1 VGIFAQPL
9 MRDILHVLASGH
21 PSNTGMARIV
31 IALAAQL
38 PKDRFRLHAWFLSED
53 GPLENDLRAAGVL
66 TRVVRWRG
74 GKRDPL
80 GALRF
85 CRNLRRQRFAIVHQ
99 HVGGKSVRWAVRGA
113 SDARTVVHVHGRVN
127 ELGNS
132 APELMEIHGADARI
146 AVSEAVARYVRG
158 GRVDVVYPGTVAG
171 ESTPVPRGS
180 EFVIGSA
187 CRLESIKG
195 IAYLLEAFA
204 SLRGNYRLEI
214 AGSGS
219 QQEELMQLARRLGV
233 EHKVRFLGWQSDLCK
248 LMARWHVYVQ
258 PSLDEGFGLA
268 ALEAMAAGLTVIAT
282 QAGGL
287 AELVR
292 NGETGIL
299 VPPQQ
304 SRALAEAI
312 AVVER
317 DEELRLRLGRA
328 AHRRALTHFNTHAM
342 SEQIGAIY
350 SRVLA
355 SSSKGV

>member
-1 VGIFAQPL
+1 
-9 MRDILHVLASGH
+9 
-21 PSNTGMARIV
+21 
-31 IALAAQL
+31 
-38 PKDRFRLHAWFLSED
+38 
-53 GPLENDLRAAGVL
+53 
-66 TRVVRWRG
+66 
-74 GKRDPL
+74 
-80 GALRF
+80 
-85 CRNLRRQRFAIVHQ
+85 
-99 HVGGKSVRWAVRGA
+99 
-113 SDARTVVHVHGRVN
+113 
-127 ELGNS
+127 
-132 APELMEIHGADARI
+132 MEIHGADARI